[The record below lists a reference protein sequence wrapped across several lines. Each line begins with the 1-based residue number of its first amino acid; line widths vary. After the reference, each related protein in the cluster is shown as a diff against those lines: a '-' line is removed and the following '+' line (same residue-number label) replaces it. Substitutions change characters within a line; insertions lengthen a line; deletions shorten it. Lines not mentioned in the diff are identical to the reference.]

1 MQPKFGSST
10 SFLTLC
16 KLKSIPMST
25 SFVYVWLGMRSKRKK
40 IYVLTNHFNVNVVS
54 LFYEDGHPVEAK
66 GIGRKMIDSVQD
78 TYNSELDKKHLAYDV
93 EKSLFTVGS
102 LPCNELEFIV
112 VIDDVTSNSKT
123 LEDGGVSEDLMEELD
138 KAKFGVL
145 IGQTIGDIK
154 GRDSEATLP
163 MVLHLRSCY
172 SSALPTLTEVIEKVS
187 CVCHPSTLVQKVK
200 DKKNNSQDFLPIV

>member
-1 MQPKFGSST
+1 
-10 SFLTLC
+10 
-16 KLKSIPMST
+16 MST

-66 GIGRKMIDSVQD
+66 GIGRKMIDRVQD
-78 TYNSELDKKHLAYDV
+78 TYNSELDKKHLAYDT
-93 EKSLFTVGS
+93 EKSLFTIGS
-102 LPCNELEFIV
+102 LPCNELEFTV

-138 KAKFGVL
+138 KAKFRVL
-145 IGQTIGDIK
+145 IGQTIGEIK
-154 GRDSEATLP
+154 VLFFSVSNVSTTMMGRDSEATLP

-187 CVCHPSTLVQKVK
+187 CVCHPSTLIQKVK